1 MTTEL
6 KLLNVSNK
14 QEGGRERERAP
25 RKPQNDGGPYG
36 PGSLNSSS
44 NPKEEERER
53 GRERRFRCME
63 LSPLFPDY
71 LQSPTNTGGPKGPRG
86 FATPSDPKEEEGDR
100 TEDGPAI

>member
-1 MTTEL
+1 
-6 KLLNVSNK
+6 
-14 QEGGRERERAP
+14 
-25 RKPQNDGGPYG
+25 
-36 PGSLNSSS
+36 
-44 NPKEEERER
+44 
-53 GRERRFRCME
+53 ME